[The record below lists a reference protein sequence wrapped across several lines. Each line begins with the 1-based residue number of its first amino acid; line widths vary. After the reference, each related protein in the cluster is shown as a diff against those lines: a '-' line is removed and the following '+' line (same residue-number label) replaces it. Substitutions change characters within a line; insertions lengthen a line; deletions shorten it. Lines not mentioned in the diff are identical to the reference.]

1 MTRRSPVLIVL
12 LTIFTPWFIVFQMR
26 VSSASESSEPS
37 ETWAFKPVKHI
48 AVPQVRVACS
58 TPIDAFIFQKL
69 EQAGL
74 ASAPPPARLQ
84 LIRRVTYDLTG
95 LPPTP
100 EEVDAFLRDSSGAA
114 FDKVVERLLAS
125 PRYGEQWGRH
135 WLDVVRYA
143 DTDGYSNDYERPNA
157 WRYRDYVIR
166 SLNQDKP
173 YDQFIIE
180 QLAGDELEAGSQENL
195 IATGFL
201 RMGPWEQ
208 TSMSVAAATRQQF
221 LDDATQTTA
230 TTFLALT
237 ARCASCHDHKFDP
250 IPTRDYYRL
259 QAVFAPVQ
267 FEQRPASFLPAENV
281 ARFDSAVTLVKQRIE
296 ENERRRKALEAG
308 AHALLLK
315 RYGVSHINELP
326 REVVRDGVADEVGE
340 QIRALRKRIEYYQR
354 ELQRYQ
360 PLSLSVSSGGAGKKI
375 PTPDTHILIG
385 GGLESPGD
393 KVLPAVFSAA
403 QGAEVTI
410 PQTTEGRRLAL
421 ARWIASPSNPLTA
434 RVMVNRIWQHHFGR
448 GLVKTGNNFGKTGER
463 PTHPELLDWLARYFV
478 EHGWS
483 IKAMHR
489 LIVKSAVYQ
498 RSAAHPEID
507 RLRQIDPENKL
518 LSHFSPRRLAAEEL
532 RDSILAAAGALNL
545 EAGGPGVFPEINRD
559 LALQPRQIMGTIA
572 PAYEP
577 APTKA
582 QRNRRTIYTFQQRN
596 LPNPLLEVFNGPN
609 LNESC
614 ERRDASVAAPQVF
627 ALFNSQFLNDAALE
641 MARNVDCGFRTA
653 DCGLK
658 EDKAIGKSSSRSPN
672 AAIERAFLMAF
683 QRRPA
688 PHEMTRCLEHLER
701 MNRYHAAVPPREET
715 APKRIVRSIIG
726 ELTGKQFDFEED
738 WDPAAYEFNLKP
750 SQVTAGVRALAELC
764 LVLLN
769 SNEFAYVY

>member
-1 MTRRSPVLIVL
+1 VSSGSEISDAWAFNPVPPAAV
-12 LTIFTPWFIVFQMR
+12 PR
-26 VSSASESSEPS
+26 VSAQCP
-37 ETWAFKPVKHI
+37 
-48 AVPQVRVACS
+48 

-74 ASAPPPARLQ
+74 VAAPPAARLQ

-100 EEVDAFLRDSSGAA
+100 EEVDGFLRDTSGVA

-143 DTDGYSNDYERPNA
+143 DTAGYSNDYERPNA

-166 SLNQDKP
+166 SFNQDKP
-173 YDQFIIE
+173 YNQFIVE

-208 TSMSVAAATRQQF
+208 TSMSVAAVTRQQF

-259 QAVFAPVQ
+259 QAVFAPAQ
-267 FEQRPASFLPAENV
+267 FEQRPAPFLAAENV
-281 ARFDSAVTLVKQRIE
+281 ARFDDAVTQVKRRIE

-308 AHALLLK
+308 AQELLLK
-315 RYGVSHINELP
+315 QYGVSRIDELP
-326 REVVRDGVADEVGE
+326 REVVRDGVADEAGE

-360 PLSLSVSSGGAGKKI
+360 PLALSLSSGGAEKKI
-375 PTPDTHILIG
+375 PAPDTHILIG
-385 GGLESPGD
+385 GSLESPGD
-393 KVLPAVFSAA
+393 KVTPAVFSAA
-403 QGAEVTI
+403 QGAAVTI

-448 GLVKTGNNFGKTGER
+448 GLVKTANNFGKTGER

-483 IKAMHR
+483 VKAMHR

-498 RSAAHPEID
+498 RSAAHPEFE
-507 RLRQIDPENKL
+507 RLNHVDPENKL

-572 PAYEP
+572 PAYEASP
-577 APTKA
+577 IKT

-614 ERRDASVAAPQVF
+614 EQRDVSVAAPQVF

-658 EDKAIGKSSSRSPN
+658 EDKTIGKSASRSPK
-672 AAIERAFLMAF
+672 AAIERVFRQAL
-683 QRRPA
+683 QRRPSSQ
-688 PHEMTRCLEHLER
+688 EMMRCLEHLER
-701 MNRYHAAVPPREET
+701 MNRYHAAVPSRAEA

-726 ELTGKQFDFEED
+726 ELSGKQFDFEED
-738 WDPAAYEFNLKP
+738 WDPATYEFNLKP
-750 SQVTAGVRALAELC
+750 GQVTDRVRALAELC